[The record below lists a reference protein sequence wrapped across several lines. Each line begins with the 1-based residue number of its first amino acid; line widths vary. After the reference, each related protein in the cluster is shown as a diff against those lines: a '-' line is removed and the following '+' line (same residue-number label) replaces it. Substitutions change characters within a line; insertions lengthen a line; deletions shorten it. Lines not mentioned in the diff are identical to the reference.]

1 MICNGYGGSDEF
13 SNREFDI
20 IRKLTQSK
28 KYGEIAVDLAIT
40 LCPCGLHHLKTNN
53 GI

>member
-13 SNREFDI
+13 SSREFDI

-40 LCPCGLHHLKTNN
+40 LCLCGLHHLKTNN